1 MDSLLA
7 KDVDFAGDFAMF
19 VGTNGKEG
27 LYGIVGKCGYSR
39 VETVFYDLISR

>member
-19 VGTNGKEG
+19 VGANGKEG
-27 LYGIVGKCGYSR
+27 LCRIIG
-39 VETVFYDLISR
+39 